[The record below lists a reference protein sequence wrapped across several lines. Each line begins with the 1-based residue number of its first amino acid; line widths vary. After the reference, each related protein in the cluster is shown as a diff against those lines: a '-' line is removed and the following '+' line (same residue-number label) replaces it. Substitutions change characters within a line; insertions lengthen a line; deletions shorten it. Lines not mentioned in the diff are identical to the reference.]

1 LKEKDGTSSDKI
13 LSDAYEEMMK
23 FPSSSAGGATSAA
36 FSSLTSLLSE
46 GNNLPELK
54 LAYDKSLSTE
64 EYKALEEKKNKDY
77 FLYDENYLK
86 ELFDII
92 IIIRKDESSLDDL
105 EDWKP
110 MLQELHCIII
120 QQGDS
125 SRQITIPSWLEYEL
139 YTKKDMLSSLTS
151 SGVSDVDG
159 DSLFDFDGDDQD
171 SLTVLN
177 FAFLV
182 SDRDFIYFLNRDM
195 KPTFVSESSSSGDPL
210 LLLRIHA
217 LNLLIPSISPSYYN
231 NDQNPYNE
239 GSDFVRGFP
248 YSLKDGIETVVSYG
262 SVTEDRG
269 RNYDMITQ
277 LLKILSSKSESASP
291 AAASLERRLLRKTS
305 VTSTQQMTLL
315 QSLSKISSSSVI
327 ANKQYLTLSFD
338 NLAINRKIVGPIFL
352 ILSGVTN
359 KKVSSFR
366 LGNGYANIL
375 LGWILKS
382 VFDYHGYGIKHF
394 PSSLYLSYR
403 KTTSE
408 RTKEQVIKGLKEDL
422 SWFQINEEI
431 FRVISFA
438 TFPSRNG
445 TTDITTAL
453 RSSLSQVLESLSSS
467 SSSIISSISKDITSL
482 YHQFFNLWNLR
493 HDQKTSFLPVSSKAT
508 FSPSS
513 SSPHQC
519 AVYTITYND
528 PEFLNIW
535 IRYFITQ
542 FPSQD
547 VFVLNHHSSAISDPS
562 RVKKYEDFI
571 EKTVPSKY
579 PGVRIIDLYGEK
591 TGFPM
596 YFFIKTADIF
606 QRRLFRYGYKCVIL
620 TDVDE
625 MIIADPEPYPQGL
638 KQYLT
643 SFVADSAKTATRAHG
658 FILGQVSSLVPAGPS
673 ATVPKKQQERL
684 LDKPLQWEQ
693 SLFDQRNYWAVQPK
707 YSKPILS
714 KMPVRH
720 YPGFHNLYYPKPV
733 KLDTKLI
740 LLHLRD
746 MDLEFCKQREYSKAM
761 IAQNT
766 SFQSELNKGLSF
778 HLSHYQE
785 KLAKGEVC
793 QYSLCKYFMNNQTV
807 YDNTM
812 EFVMSR
818 IPPRYKKVII

>member
-1 LKEKDGTSSDKI
+1 LSNLKGGDDSSNQISDKI
-13 LSDAYEEMMK
+13 LSDAYETIMK
-23 FPSSSAGGATSAA
+23 FPSSSSTASSSV
-36 FSSLTSLLSE
+36 FSSLTSLFSE
-46 GNNLPELK
+46 GNNLPEFK
-54 LAYDKSLSTE
+54 LTYDKSLSNE

-77 FLYDENYLK
+77 FIYDENYLK

-92 IIIRKDESSLDDL
+92 IIIRKDETSLDDL
-105 EDWKP
+105 EEWKP
-110 MLQELHCIII
+110 MLQELHCIIL

-139 YTKKDMLSSLTS
+139 YTKKDMHSSLFTA
-151 SGVSDVDG
+151 GVSSTDI
-159 DSLFDFDGDDQD
+159 DSLFDFDGEDLD

-182 SDRDFIYFLNRDM
+182 SDRDFIYFLNRNM
-195 KPTFVSESSSSGDPL
+195 KPIFTSDSSASSDPT

-217 LNLLIPSISPSYYN
+217 LNLLKPSISPSYYN
-231 NDQNPYNE
+231 NDQNPYQE
-239 GSDFVRGFP
+239 GKDFIKGFP
-248 YSLKDGIETVVSYG
+248 YSLKEGIESVISYG
-262 SVTEDRG
+262 SVSEDDG
-269 RNYDMITQ
+269 RNYDLITR
-277 LLKILSSKSESASP
+277 LLKFLSSKAS
-291 AAASLERRLLRKTS
+291 SDGVLKRRMLRKKS
-305 VTSTQQMTLL
+305 VTDEQQKTLL
-315 QSLSKISSSSVI
+315 QSLSKISSSVL
-327 ANKQYLTLSFD
+327 ANKQYLSLSFD
-338 NLAINRKIVGPIFL
+338 NLAINRKIIGPIFL
-352 ILSGVTN
+352 MLSGATN
-359 KKVSSFR
+359 KKTSSFSV
-366 LGNGYANIL
+366 GNGYSHIL
-375 LGWILKS
+375 LGWLLKS
-382 VFDYHGYGIKHF
+382 VLDSHGYGIKHF
-394 PSSLYLSYR
+394 LSSPYLSDR
-403 KTTSE
+403 KSTPE
-408 RTKEQVIKGLKEDL
+408 KTKEQVIQGLKEDL

-431 FRVISFA
+431 FRLVSSTSFILK
-438 TFPSRNG
+438 NG
-445 TTDITTAL
+445 NDTASTDP
-453 RSSLSQVLESLSSS
+453 RVSLSQLLEALSSS
-467 SSSIISSISKDITSL
+467 SSSVVSSLSKDITAL
-482 YHQFFNLWNLR
+482 YNQYFNLWNLR
-493 HDQKTSFLPVSSKAT
+493 HDQKTSFLPISSKST

-513 SSPHQC
+513 SSSHQC

-535 IRYFITQ
+535 IRYFTTQ

-547 VFVLNHHSSAISDPS
+547 VFVLSHHSSAVSDPS
-562 RVKKYEDFI
+562 RVKKYEEFI
-571 EKTVPSKY
+571 EKSVPSKF

-625 MIIADPEPYPQGL
+625 LIIADPETYPQGL

-643 SFVADSAKTATRAHG
+643 SFVADSTKTATRAHG
-658 FILGQVSSLVPAGPS
+658 FILGQVSSVIPTNSLA
-673 ATVPKKQQERL
+673 AIPKKQQERL
-684 LDKPLQWEQ
+684 LDKPLRWDLP
-693 SLFDQRNYWAVQPK
+693 LFEQRNYWAVQPK

-714 KMPVRH
+714 KIPARH

-733 KLDTKLI
+733 KLDNKLI

-746 MDLEFCKQREYSKAM
+746 MDLEFCKQREHSKAM